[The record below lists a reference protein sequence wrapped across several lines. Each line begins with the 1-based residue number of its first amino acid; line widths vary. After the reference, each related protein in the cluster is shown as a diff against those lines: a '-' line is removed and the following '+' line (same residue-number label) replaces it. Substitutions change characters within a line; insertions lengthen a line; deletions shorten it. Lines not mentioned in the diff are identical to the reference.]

1 VICAIGSTTASRDQR
16 ASRTAFDRCP
26 LWTTSGC
33 LGSRAIGAASPT
45 KAGVDRRTPDTLGA
59 RPERARVAVART
71 RWHSGGDASRVRF
84 DGARHTRG
92 RVSRPGGRIAGR
104 AVDGVSGALARAGRR
119 ARSAPARRR
128 SSACGCG
135 GSLCSRSPLA
145 NVSRGRTP
153 DASLGRATS
162 AASDQLAQRRDSA
175 AWIRASLGGTYR
187 ASTGYPRRIALSGGA
202 AGRGL
207 ARLLRPNVLPEVVRL
222 GRRERERAGHER
234 APRLTLDLGAHG
246 STARSGRVER
256 PVRG

>member
-1 VICAIGSTTASRDQR
+1 MCERAASRDPQR
-16 ASRTAFDRCP
+16 
-26 LWTTSGC
+26 TTSGC

-71 RWHSGGDASRVRF
+71 CSHSGGDASRVRF
-84 DGARHTRG
+84 DGACHTRG

-104 AVDGVSGALARAGRR
+104 AVDGVSGALAHAGRR

-135 GSLCSRSPLA
+135 GSLCSRSPLVS
-145 NVSRGRTP
+145 VSRGRTP

-175 AWIRASLGGTYR
+175 AWIRASLGGTCR
-187 ASTGYPRRIALSGGA
+187 ASTGYPRRIARSGGA
-202 AGRGL
+202 VGRGL
-207 ARLLRPNVLPEVVRL
+207 APNVLPEVVRQ
-222 GRRERERAGHER
+222 GRREGERAGRER
-234 APRLTLDLGAHG
+234 APRLTLGLGAHG
-246 STARSGRVER
+246 STC
-256 PVRG
+256 